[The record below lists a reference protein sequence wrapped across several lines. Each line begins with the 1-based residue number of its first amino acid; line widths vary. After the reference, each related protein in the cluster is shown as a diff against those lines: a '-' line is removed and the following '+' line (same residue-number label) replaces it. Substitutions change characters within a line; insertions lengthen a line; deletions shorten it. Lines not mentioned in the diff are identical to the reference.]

1 MPDARGMEHE
11 RSVAAWLVLNQ
22 LRAAALILGW
32 LMRASR
38 MSEAGRIVERACSSA
53 LLASFPLFQRR
64 LSMMQQMALCARAAD
79 VVAAPRRGLIQS
91 MMFLWLTRTRS
102 YAAQILDLESLDA
115 MRFVPDVPAAVA
127 QETSAAAQET
137 SASQVMTMAGK
148 Q

>member
-1 MPDARGMEHE
+1 MPDARGIEHE
-11 RSVAAWLVLNQ
+11 RSFTAWLVLNQ

-38 MSEAGRIVERACSSA
+38 MSEAGRILERACGSP
-53 LLASFPLFQRR
+53 LLASFPLFQGR
-64 LSMMQQMALCARAAD
+64 LSMMEQMALCSRAAD

-91 MMFLWLTRTRS
+91 MMFLWLTRTRR

-115 MRFVPDVPAAVA
+115 MRFVPDVPAAA
-127 QETSAAAQET
+127 TQETSAP
-137 SASQVMTMAGK
+137 QVMTMAGG

>member
-38 MSEAGRIVERACSSA
+38 MSEAGRIVERACGSPV
-53 LLASFPLFQRR
+53 LASLPLFQGR
-64 LSMMQQMALCARAAD
+64 LSMMQQMALCARAAG

-91 MMFLWLTRTRS
+91 MMFLWLTRTRR

-115 MRFVPDVPAAVA
+115 MRFVPHVPRQA
-127 QETSAAAQET
+127 AAAQE
-137 SASQVMTMAGK
+137 AKPQAATMAGK